1 VPPGRNRVR
10 ELGYSSFVAIDQG
23 IQWKVSSL
31 SLSVSTSL
39 LCDIK
44 SQKQSLSRHSA
55 SSGPLI
61 GCTNGVWTCGRFC
74 YQSRFFLAL
83 GSVDCVDY
91 TCSSIGIHSTTT
103 REGSKSFEVG

>member
-1 VPPGRNRVR
+1 VPPGWNRAR
-10 ELGYSSFVAIDQG
+10 ELRYSSFVAIEQG

-44 SQKQSLSRHSA
+44 SQLLSLLRHSA

-61 GCTNGVWTCGRFC
+61 GYTNGV
-74 YQSRFFLAL
+74 
-83 GSVDCVDY
+83 
-91 TCSSIGIHSTTT
+91 
-103 REGSKSFEVG
+103 

>member
-1 VPPGRNRVR
+1 VPRPGWNRAR
-10 ELGYSSFVAIDQG
+10 ELGYSSFVVIEQG

-44 SQKQSLSRHSA
+44 SQLLSLLRHSA

-61 GCTNGVWTCGRFC
+61 GYTNGV
-74 YQSRFFLAL
+74 
-83 GSVDCVDY
+83 
-91 TCSSIGIHSTTT
+91 
-103 REGSKSFEVG
+103 